1 MDDNLVGNNAAH
13 IVRAKELFWAMI
25 QVYLKILFPN
35 TA

>member
-25 QVYLKILFPN
+25 SGDTRYPG
-35 TA
+35 TPY